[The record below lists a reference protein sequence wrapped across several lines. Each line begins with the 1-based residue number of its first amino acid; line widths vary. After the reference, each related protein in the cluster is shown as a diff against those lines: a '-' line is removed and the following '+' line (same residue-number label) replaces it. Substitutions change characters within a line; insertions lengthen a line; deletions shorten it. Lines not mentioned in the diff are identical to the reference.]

1 MRAGLV
7 SVCLFFLFVTGCATL
22 TKVDSQS
29 GLQVNYTGSA
39 RGAAELAKA
48 TDRRPYDLAG
58 KAIDKGM
65 PTTFRQDDTR
75 ITAGV
80 FSGEE
85 GSSVGGYAAPT
96 VIYGKGGFT
105 QTDRPSGLPS
115 LVPARTV
122 AGSANRSSQDD
133 PIVECPKNRA
143 PKTVAE
149 QAACAMLIGE
159 TLVEERERR

>member
-1 MRAGLV
+1 MSA
-7 SVCLFFLFVTGCATL
+7 CLFLLFVTGCATL

-29 GLQVNYTGSA
+29 GLQVNYTGPA
-39 RGAAELAKA
+39 RGAVELVKV

-65 PTTFRQDDTR
+65 PTTFRQGDTR

-96 VIYGKGGFT
+96 VIYGKGGFI
-105 QTDRPSGLPS
+105 QTGRSSGLPP
-115 LVPARTV
+115 LTAPD
-122 AGSANRSSQDD
+122 RSSVRTADMSSGGGD
-133 PIVECPKNRA
+133 SIVECPKDRV
-143 PKTVAE
+143 PKNVAE
-149 QAACAMLIGE
+149 QAACAMMIGE
-159 TLVEERERR
+159 TLIELREK